1 MPPNGLSKK
10 SSLQE
15 LPMTESS
22 IQHRTAK
29 TWNKIT
35 IEVDSRMTEAVGA
48 YLADLS
54 SSGIEISSSEEGL
67 ISDKGRTAA
76 FEKITA
82 YIPIGPTETDKKAVS
97 RKINELRQFLANL
110 SLIFTDCSSPR
121 FNTEII
127 MEEDWGKIW
136 KSFFST
142 FQVTPKLTIKPSW
155 EEAQGLEIS
164 GKHVIEM
171 DPGLAFGTGHH
182 ASTQLALSLL
192 EQIFQNNKDKLIN
205 ILDVGTGSGIL
216 AMGCGLF
223 GAKNVLAI
231 DNDPDAVETAKKNII
246 RNRLEHIVTVSD
258 QDVVSIQSCFD
269 LLVANITHDPLVEMA
284 KLLTNLL
291 TPGGYLILAGILE
304 GNQENSIR
312 EIYTRQGL
320 NFIKVLTKD
329 EWVALQF
336 QKDLKR

>member
-1 MPPNGLSKK
+1 MPPNGLSKRL
-10 SSLQE
+10 SLQE

-22 IQHRTAK
+22 IQHRPIK
-29 TWNKIT
+29 TWNKI
-35 IEVDSRMTEAVGA
+35 IVEVDSRMTEAVGA

-127 MEEDWGKIW
+127 TEEDWGKIW

-142 FQVTPKLTIKPSW
+142 FQVTPKLTIKPTW
-155 EEAQGLEIS
+155 EEAKDIETSTKNI
-164 GKHVIEM
+164 VIEM

-246 RNRLEHIVTVSD
+246 RNQLEHIVTVSG
-258 QDVVSIQSCFD
+258 QDVVSIQSHFD
-269 LLVANITHDPLVEMA
+269 LLVANITHDSLAEMA
-284 KLLTNLL
+284 KLLTGLL
-291 TPGGYLILAGILE
+291 TPKGYLILSGILK
-304 GNQENSIR
+304 GDQENSIR
-312 EIYTRQGL
+312 GIYTRQGL
-320 NFIKVLTKD
+320 NFVKVLTKD

-336 QKDLKR
+336 QKD

>member
-1 MPPNGLSKK
+1 
-10 SSLQE
+10 
-15 LPMTESS
+15 MTESS

-29 TWNKIT
+29 TWNKIVV
-35 IEVDSRMTEAVGA
+35 EVDSPMTEAVGA
-48 YLADLS
+48 YLAGLS
-54 SSGIEISSSEEGL
+54 SSGIEISSSKEDL
-67 ISDKGRTAA
+67 INNKGSTAT

-110 SLIFTDCSSPR
+110 SFIFTDCSSPR

-142 FQVTPKLTIKPSW
+142 FQVTPKLTIKPTW
-155 EEAQGLEIS
+155 EEAKDIETSTKNI
-164 GKHVIEM
+164 VIEM

-182 ASTQLALSLL
+182 ASTQLALSFL

-216 AMGCGLF
+216 
-223 GAKNVLAI
+223 V
-231 DNDPDAVETAKKNII
+231 
-246 RNRLEHIVTVSD
+246 EHIVTVSG
-258 QDVVSIQSCFD
+258 QDVVSIQSHFD
-269 LLVANITHDPLVEMA
+269 LLVANITHDSLAEMA
-284 KLLTNLL
+284 KLLTGLL
-291 TPGGYLILAGILE
+291 TPKGYLILSGILK
-304 GNQENSIR
+304 GDQENSIR
-312 EIYTRQGL
+312 GIYTRQGL
-320 NFIKVLTKD
+320 NFVKVLTKD

-336 QKDLKR
+336 QKD